1 VLFRAHVLADNNRVL
16 AMLSRLT
23 DIQQRQIE
31 QGVVDGLF
39 SLSNTRPAGVLKAAL
54 HQNL

>member
-23 DIQQRQIE
+23 DIQ
-31 QGVVDGLF
+31 
-39 SLSNTRPAGVLKAAL
+39 
-54 HQNL
+54 